1 MLETLRERLLS
12 VQQDFT
18 SGWVAPP
25 EPWGRRCGR
34 GPLVRA
40 EQGGG
45 GEQVTGCWAGER
57 EGGRGGGERG
67 GGAAAF
73 PPPARARGRG
83 CGAFRSL
90 PAAGGPVSPRAGRAG
105 AGKWGEGGSEGQGRQ
120 RRAGGRGRRGR
131 DRCLHREGE
140 DMPGIDGRAWMFYEA
155 ADLRV
160 RINVIVLW
168 QLKSF
173 SFSWKTR
180 VAVTWGKGA
189 QDEWKHYALQ
199 STRILSL
206 CFLSS
211 FF

>member
-105 AGKWGEGGSEGQGRQ
+105 AGKWGEGAPRGREGSGGPGGGGGEEETAVCTERVKICLGSMDAPECFMRRLTSGSE
-120 RRAGGRGRRGR
+120 
-131 DRCLHREGE
+131 L
-140 DMPGIDGRAWMFYEA
+140 
-155 ADLRV
+155 
-160 RINVIVLW
+160 
-168 QLKSF
+168 
-173 SFSWKTR
+173 T
-180 VAVTWGKGA
+180 
-189 QDEWKHYALQ
+189 
-199 STRILSL
+199 
-206 CFLSS
+206 
-211 FF
+211 

>member
-25 EPWGRRCGR
+25 EPWGRQCGR
-34 GPLVRA
+34 EPLVRA

-105 AGKWGEGGSEGQGRQ
+105 AGKWGEG
-120 RRAGGRGRRGR
+120 AGKAAAGRG
-131 DRCLHREGE
+131 EGE
-140 DMPGIDGRAWMFYEA
+140 ERKRPLFAQRGWRYAW
-155 ADLRV
+155 DRWTRL
-160 RINVIVLW
+160 NVLW
-168 QLKSF
+168 GGWPPGQN
-173 SFSWKTR
+173 
-180 VAVTWGKGA
+180 
-189 QDEWKHYALQ
+189 
-199 STRILSL
+199 
-206 CFLSS
+206 
-211 FF
+211 